1 MLTLIENGEVYAPE
15 PLGRRSVLL
24 TDGKIAKVGTVD
36 RAAVEALGVE
46 YEVIDAEGCIV
57 APGLID
63 PHQHL
68 LGGSGEGGFSLQSP
82 EFFIGEIV
90 RFGITTVVGVLGVD
104 TTMKTM
110 AGLLAK
116 AKALKEDGLNAYIWT
131 GGYNVPPTSIMTS
144 VRDDIM
150 FIEEVIGA
158 GEVAISDARGHDP
171 DAAALARLAHDCYV
185 GGHLSGKAGLLHLH
199 VGDADTRL
207 DPLCAVLD
215 GFNVEPEWLYPTH
228 VERTAR
234 LFDQAIG
241 LAKKGMTIDVD
252 VVEEDL
258 AKWVRRYRDKD
269 GPPDRLTVS
278 SDASLTSPRLLYE
291 QLRSCVVDHGM
302 PMEEVLALATRNTA
316 RVLKLE
322 QKGVLEKGRVGDVL
336 VMERDSWEV
345 VHVLSRGR
353 SMVRDGQVVKE
364 ESFLEKSNRVIR
376 LTGRKD
382 EAKEDEAEEDGGE
395 SDG

>member
-1 MLTLIENGEVYAPE
+1 MLTLIENGDVFAPE
-15 PLGRRSVLL
+15 PLGPASVLL
-24 TDGKIAKVGTVD
+24 TDGKIAKIGEVD

-46 YEVIDAEGCIV
+46 CSVIDAAGCIV

-90 RFGITTVVGVLGVD
+90 RWGITSVVGVLGVD

-144 VRDDIM
+144 VRDDIL
-150 FIEEVIGA
+150 FIDEVIGA

-171 DAAALARLAHDCYV
+171 SAADLARLAHDCYV

-199 VGDADTRL
+199 VGEADTRL
-207 DPLCAVLD
+207 DPLCEVLD
-215 GFNVEPEWLYPTH
+215 GFNVEPKWLYPTH
-228 VERTAR
+228 VERTTR
-234 LFDQAIG
+234 LFDQAVA
-241 LAKKGMTIDVD
+241 LAKRGMPLDVD

-258 AKWVRRYRDKD
+258 PKWVRRYREKG
-269 GPPDRLTVS
+269 GPPECLTVS

-291 QLRSCVVDHGM
+291 QLRSCVRDHKM
-302 PMEEVLALATRNTA
+302 PMDEVLALATRNTA
-316 RVLKLE
+316 RVLKLD
-322 QKGVLEKGRVGDVL
+322 QKGALEKGRVGDIL
-336 VMERDSWEV
+336 IMERDSWEV
-345 VHVLSRGR
+345 VHVLSRGMP
-353 SMVRDGQVVKE
+353 MVCDGELVKE
-364 ESFLEKSNRVIR
+364 ESFLAESNRVIR

-382 EAKEDEAEEDGGE
+382 GAKE
-395 SDG
+395 

>member
-15 PLGRRSVLL
+15 PMGHRSVLL
-24 TDGKIAKVGTVD
+24 TDGKIAKVGEVD

-46 YEVIDAEGCIV
+46 CEVIDASGCIV

-68 LGGSGEGGFSLQSP
+68 LGGSGEGGFSLQTP

-110 AGLLAK
+110 PGLLAK

-171 DAAALARLAHDCYV
+171 DAAALARLAHDCYI
-185 GGHLSGKAGLLHLH
+185 GGHLAGKAGLLHLH
-199 VGDADTRL
+199 VGEADTRL
-207 DPLCAVLD
+207 DPLCEVLD

-228 VERTAR
+228 VERTEK
-234 LFDQAIG
+234 LFDQAVE
-241 LAKKGMTIDVD
+241 LAKRGMTIDVD
-252 VVEEDL
+252 VVEEGL
-258 AKWVRRYRDKD
+258 AKWVRRYRDQD
-269 GPPDRLTVS
+269 GPPDRFTVS
-278 SDASLTSPRLLYE
+278 SDASLTSPRQLFE
-291 QLRSCVVDHGM
+291 QLRSCVLDHGM
-302 PMEEVLALATRNTA
+302 PVDRVLAMATRNTA

-322 QKGVLEKGRVGDVL
+322 QKGALEKGRVGDVL
-336 VMERDSWEV
+336 MMERDSWEV
-345 VHVLSRGR
+345 VHVLSRGVW
-353 SMVRDGQVVKE
+353 MVRDGELVKE
-364 ESFLEKSNRVIR
+364 ESFLEKSNREIR
-376 LTGRKD
+376 LSGRKD
-382 EAKEDEAEEDGGE
+382 EQEGEEESGE
-395 SDG
+395 G